1 MKFEH
6 GKTYCE
12 LCLDQID
19 PFVLNDGYTV
29 CCNERPVAALEASII
44 QKDNEEREVWLDDG
58 GKA

>member
-1 MKFEH
+1 MTFEH

-29 CCNERPVAALEASII
+29 CCNERPVGAREARRI
-44 QKDNEEREVWLDDG
+44 QKDNDEYEV
-58 GKA
+58 A